1 MIHDCNIPN
10 PNSALIKILIVD
22 DMDHVRQELRQL
34 LELSDGIKVIG
45 EAGDGQEAIK
55 KAESLHPD
63 VVIIDLEMPILDG
76 IQATRQIKERKLAR
90 RVVML
95 SVHSEPEEVE
105 LAMQAGTD
113 AFLPKGSPYPI
124 LIESIHPTK

>member
-1 MIHDCNIPN
+1 MIDDCNTPHPN
-10 PNSALIKILIVD
+10 YALIKILIVD

-45 EAGDGQEAIK
+45 EAGDGQEAIE

-63 VVIIDLEMPILDG
+63 VVIMDLEMPILDG
-76 IQATRQIKERKLAR
+76 IQATRQIKKRKLAR

-95 SVHSEPEEVE
+95 SVHSEPEEIE
-105 LAMQAGTD
+105 RAMQAGTD
-113 AFLPKGSPYPI
+113 AFIQKGSPYST